1 MGSEMCIRDRLR
13 SALYMP
19 GINQKAMDKAL
30 KLDCDAVIL
39 DLEDAV
45 DVSKKEESRQLVKRQ
60 IENNDYGSKQVVV
73 RVNDLNTKWGESDV
87 AAFAN
92 SRIQAI
98 LVPKVSEIGDVS
110 RIAEVLNEH
119 GSELPVWI
127 MVETPLAII
136 NINELARQ
144 PRVSALVMGT
154 SDLVT
159 DLGAEHMKDRHNI
172 SYALQRSVVAARAFG
187 KLILD
192 GVHLDFRDLDSFHDI
207 CRLGRSMGFDGK
219 TLIHPD
225 QIIVANQA
233 FSPSEAELE
242 KAKRVIDAWRTAQAQ
257 GSGVVELE
265 GSLVE
270 SLHVEE
276 AKRLLDLVSEI
287 AHRTD

>member
-1 MGSEMCIRDRLR
+1 MTILR

-192 GVHLDFRDLDSFHDI
+192 GVHLDFRDLDSFRDV

-225 QIIVANQA
+225 QILVANQS

-242 KAKRVIDAWRTAQAQ
+242 KAKRLIDAWRSAQAQ